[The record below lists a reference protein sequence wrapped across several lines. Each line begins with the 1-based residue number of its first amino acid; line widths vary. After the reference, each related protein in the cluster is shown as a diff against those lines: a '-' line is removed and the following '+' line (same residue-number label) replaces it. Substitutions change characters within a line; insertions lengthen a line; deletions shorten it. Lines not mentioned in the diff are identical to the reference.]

1 METECLLRYSQVP
14 ATCPYPEQNKGI
26 VTIAVSG
33 HPIKTCG
40 QLETWLLLFLSSKLI
55 GGEWSASRPG
65 RFTSAGRVPFIF

>member
-1 METECLLRYSQVP
+1 MEPERSLPHSQVP
-14 ATCPYPEQNKGI
+14 TTCPYPEQNKGI

-40 QLETWLLLFLSSKLI
+40 QLETWLLVFLSSELI

-65 RFTSAGRVPFIF
+65 RFTSRERVPFIF